1 MKKEEG
7 LTFIGTAILIVLIAF
22 IVFGVIYFF
31 RIETEKEGLENLKTD
46 MLFVEVK
53 VKNIMGKY
61 LMEKDEKV
69 LVGTKLSEL
78 KEQED
83 IKSFLEKDLFD
94 ENEKKKL
101 YYVLNQNDLQ
111 TLELNQVT
119 LPENSYYIVEYTD
132 GKIYYTPGFTYTD
145 GNTYYEIR
153 DIENLKTEE

>member
-7 LTFIGTAILIVLIAF
+7 LTFLGTVILIVLIAF

-31 RIETEKEGLENLKTD
+31 RIETEKENLENLKTD
-46 MLFVEVK
+46 MLLVEVK

-61 LMEKDEKV
+61 LIEKKEEV
-69 LVGTKLSEL
+69 LVGTKLSDL
-78 KEQED
+78 KDKED
-83 IKSFLEKDLFD
+83 IKTFLEKDLFD
-94 ENEKKKL
+94 EDEKKKL

-119 LPENSYYIVEYTD
+119 LPENSYYIVEYTE
-132 GKIYYTPGFTYTD
+132 GKIYYTAGFTYTD
-145 GNTYYEIR
+145 GNIYYEIR